1 MRADVLTLD
10 ILSET
15 EAPEV
20 KLTAAILVVA
30 TATAASAAT
39 AAAPTVAS
47 APGLVVSSGG
57 SIYVE
62 GEKVTRGTQP
72 AWSPDGERIAFARLG
87 RLYVANRDGSNERR
101 ISPSNVAYW
110 PAWSP
115 DGETIAYTAGRDIYT
130 VAANGGK
137 PRRVTFS
144 DKPWLL
150 RATPA
155 YSPDGKTIALTA
167 STDAYNSD
175 IHLVR
180 IGSKELTR
188 LTRTQGTHDVQGEE
202 HGPSFS
208 PDGRR
213 MVFVSNRA
221 GSFDLFSIGTDGRNE
236 RQLTRTPSRDEE
248 QPRFSRDGKRILFT
262 YNGRVA
268 QMKADGTGVRELGL
282 GASADWR

>member
-1 MRADVLTLD
+1 
-10 ILSET
+10 
-15 EAPEV
+15 V
-20 KLTAAILVVA
+20 KLTAAILVA
-30 TATAASAAT
+30 AAATAASAAS

-47 APGLVVSSGG
+47 APGLVVSSDG

-72 AWSPDGERIAFARLG
+72 AWSPDGERIAFTRFG
-87 RLYVANRDGSNERR
+87 RLYTAHRDGSDERR

-115 DGETIAYTAGRDIYT
+115 DGKTIAYTAGRDIYT
-130 VAANGGK
+130 VRSNGGT

-155 YSPDGKTIALTA
+155 YSPDGGTIALTA
-167 STDAYNSD
+167 STDAFNSD
-175 IHLVR
+175 IHLLRV
-180 IGSKELTR
+180 GSKALTR
-188 LTRTQGTHDVQGEE
+188 LTRTQGMDGVQGEE
-202 HGPSFS
+202 HAPSFS
-208 PDGRR
+208 PDGKRI
-213 MVFVSNRA
+213 VFVSNRDRN
-221 GSFDLFSIGTDGRNE
+221 FDLFSIGVDGRNE
-236 RQLTRTPSRDEE
+236 RQLTRTPNRDED

-268 QMKADGTGVRELGL
+268 QMKVDGTVVRVLGL